1 MGIQPLKGLVGLM
14 NKKQLKYA
22 QSLIGKLVDTPTHH
36 NDTPCRVE
44 LTSDEC
50 GPIVMVHFSGGES
63 FPLGDVQLAKKQYY
77 LCNY

>member
-1 MGIQPLKGLVGLM
+1 MKE
-14 NKKQLKYA
+14 QLKYA

-44 LTSDEC
+44 LTSDAC
-50 GPIVMVHFSGGES
+50 GPIIMVHFSDGES

>member
-1 MGIQPLKGLVGLM
+1 M
-14 NKKQLKYA
+14 NREQLKYA

-50 GPIVMVHFSGGES
+50 GPIIMVHFPGEGS
-63 FPLGDVQLAKKQYY
+63 FPLGDVQLAKNQ
-77 LCNY
+77 

>member
-1 MGIQPLKGLVGLM
+1 M